1 MKWGFGEKSVCVQ
14 SLVGGFPG
22 FDNLLLLQKIF
33 GKPCYLLNLSPL
45 RVVFHT
51 CRETSISFLTSHWW
65 SPMIKEILVL
75 GCFITAE
82 EEGQKFIVCLRRVL
96 SKKENL
102 SGLLLIEF
110 LLFKTSQIQ
119 QTANYVSTFVR
130 RGLENPIKCIKANGQ
145 SKVFFDKFDNVLAG
159 GKNSP
164 RLSRWMSTGQCPGV
178 LANNLVQPWDFGPWQ
193 PFWQNFSISTIFFY

>member
-1 MKWGFGEKSVCVQ
+1 MRLWREIGLCSVACR
-14 SLVGGFPG
+14 SFPG

-33 GKPCYLLNLSPL
+33 GKPCYSLNLSPL
-45 RVVFHT
+45 REVFHT
-51 CRETSISFLTSHWW
+51 CRETSISFLTSYWW
-65 SPMIKEILVL
+65 SPTIKERLVL

-102 SGLLLIEF
+102 SGFLLIEF
-110 LLFKTSQIQ
+110 LLFKASQIQ

-145 SKVFFDKFDNVLAG
+145 SKVFFDKFDNVLAV

-164 RLSRWMSTGQCPGV
+164 RLSRWLFTWQSPGV
-178 LANNLVQPWDFGPWQ
+178 LANNFVQPLDFGPWQ
-193 PFWQNFSISTIFFY
+193 PFWQNFSISTILFY